1 MFMVAE
7 MRKEK
12 LWARTNDVSGCP
24 DSGLSE
30 LRCFQK
36 GIVS

>member
-12 LWARTNDVSGCP
+12 PLVLTCVPPDCP
-24 DSGLSE
+24 DSGLGQPRR
-30 LRCFQK
+30 LQK
-36 GIVS
+36 GLAS